1 MNFEGVLKRLF
12 ILGLFTQ
19 TLFCQQSFPS
29 KEYYNKEEYRIPMRD
44 GVRLFTAVYTPK
56 DTTQTYPILL
66 QRTPYSVAPYGK
78 EKYRSQLGPSQKM
91 AESGYIFVYQDV
103 RGKFMSEGRYVNMR
117 PYIPHKTN
125 ARQID
130 EATDT
135 YDTIEWLIHNIP
147 HNNGRVG
154 MWGISY
160 PGFYTAMGLIDAHP
174 SLKAASP
181 QAPIADWFIG
191 DDMHHN
197 GAFSLNLAF
206 NFYSV
211 FGLPRPH
218 PTTKWPKRFEHKTP
232 DGYDFFLKMGAL
244 KQANERYFHHK
255 IAFWDSLMSHSTYDA
270 FWQKRNILP
279 HLHNIKPA
287 VLVVGGW
294 YDAEDL
300 YGTLHIYKQIEKE
313 DSTSKNFL
321 VMGPWY
327 HGGWARSDGDK
338 LGDIR
343 FGRKTSVFFRDS
355 IEFPFFEYYLKQ
367 RKSFQTDGV
376 VCFDGGNNQ
385 WHTFR
390 QWPPAGVAPAT
401 FYLDAQQQLSSEPPI
416 TSEALY
422 DEFISD
428 PDKPVPFIDKI
439 TTRWDR
445 RYMVSDQ
452 RFAARRPDVLEY
464 KTGALSHPVT
474 IAGEIKAKL
483 YISSSGSDAD
493 WIIKIIDVYPD
504 SAADYQPNPCG
515 VRMGGYQR
523 LVRAEIMRSKF
534 RKSYAH
540 PIPLKPNEI
549 TPIEIRLQDV
559 FHTFERSHR
568 IMVQIQS
575 SWFPLF
581 DRNPQKFLYIYQAED
596 RDFQKA
602 VQHIYHSARYPSAI
616 NLDLLPPDSL

>member
-1 MNFEGVLKRLF
+1 MSFKGVARAVVAVFLLA
-12 ILGLFTQ
+12 Q
-19 TLFCQQSFPS
+19 AAFCQESFS
-29 KEYYNKEEYRIPMRD
+29 VKEHYIKNEYRIPMRD
-44 GVRLFTAVYTPK
+44 GVHLFTAVYTPR
-56 DTTQTYPILL
+56 DTSANYPILL
-66 QRTPYSVAPYGK
+66 QRTPYSIAPYGK
-78 EKYRSQLGPSQKM
+78 ENYRKQLGPTQKM

-117 PYIPHKTN
+117 PYIPGK
-125 ARQID
+125 REPSEVD
-130 EATDT
+130 ETTDT
-135 YDTIEWLIHNIP
+135 YDTIDWLIHNIP

-174 SLKAASP
+174 ALKAASP

-211 FGLPRPH
+211 FGLPRPE
-218 PTTKWPKRFEHKTP
+218 PTTKWPARFRHNTP
-232 DGYDFFLKMGAL
+232 DGYAFFLNMGAL
-244 KQANERYFHHK
+244 PHANERYFHHN
-255 IAFWDSLMSHSTYDA
+255 IAFWDSLMAHSVYDA

-279 HLHNIKPA
+279 HLRHIKPA

-300 YGTLHIYKQIEKE
+300 YGTLHIFKAIEKE
-313 DSTSKNFL
+313 DTRSKNFL
-321 VMGPWY
+321 VMGPWF

-343 FGRKTSVFFRDS
+343 FGSKTSLFFRDS
-355 IEFPFFEYYLKQ
+355 LEFPFFEYYLKG
-367 RKSFQTDGV
+367 RMRFRSRGSW
-376 VCFDGGNNQ
+376 CFDGGANK
-385 WHTFR
+385 WHDFAR
-390 QWPPAGVAPAT
+390 WPPSGIRTAAL
-401 FYLDAQQQLSSEPPI
+401 YLHSGQRLSFEQPL
-416 TSEALY
+416 TSETAY

-428 PDKPVPFIDKI
+428 PAKPVPFFDKI

-445 RYMVSDQ
+445 RYMVADQ
-452 RFAARRPDVLEY
+452 RFAARRPDVLLYQTESLERPL
-464 KTGALSHPVT
+464 TLAGGLSAELFV
-474 IAGEIKAKL
+474 AA
-483 YISSSGSDAD
+483 SGSDAD
-493 WIIKIIDVYPD
+493 WVVKIIDVYPD
-504 SAADYQPNPCG
+504 SAADPKPNPCD

-534 RKSYAH
+534 RNSYSH
-540 PIPLKPNEI
+540 PSPLKPEE
-549 TPIEIRLQDV
+549 TTHVKIRLQDV
-559 FHTFERSHR
+559 FHTFKRGHR
-568 IMVQIQS
+568 LMVQIQS

-581 DRNPQKFLYIYQAED
+581 DRNPQKFIDIYRAGD

-602 VQHIYHSARYPSAI
+602 RHRIYHSARYPSHI
-616 NLDLLPPDSL
+616 KLDLLPTGDL